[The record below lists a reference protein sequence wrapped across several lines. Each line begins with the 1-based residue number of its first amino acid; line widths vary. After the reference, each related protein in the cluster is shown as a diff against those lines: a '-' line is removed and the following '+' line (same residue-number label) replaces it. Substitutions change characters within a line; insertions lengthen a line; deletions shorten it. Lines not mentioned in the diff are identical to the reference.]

1 MTDQP
6 LAPATRIQA
15 SPAARLRQR
24 TRALQAAGHDIIVLS
39 SGELFWP
46 TPAHVIAAAHAA
58 ALRGETQYTNAD
70 GTPELK
76 EAIRAKLARDNG
88 LNYAGDEVIV
98 CTGSMQAI
106 FAAFMATLAPG
117 DEVIVPAPYW
127 ASYLDQVRLVG
138 GVPVTVACGPN
149 QNFKLGPDRLA
160 AAITE
165 RTRWLVLNNPTN
177 PTGALYSGDE
187 LKALAQVLLRHPRVR
202 ILADELYEHFVF
214 DGRQFASFAAVEPR
228 LKHRVLTVNGVS
240 KTYAMTGW
248 RVGYAAGAR
257 ELVEAMTTIQSHTTA
272 CASSIGQAAAVAALT
287 GPQEIVRERA
297 AALATWR
304 DLMADMLD
312 AIPGLSC
319 GRRRHLLSVPVL
331 RGPHRN
337 VHSAGAADQFGVRP
351 RRLFARECRRSC
363 PAWRGLRMARAFP
376 CKFRRRVGTAARGR
390 RALGARLRGLAR
402 FRGPDARRGCGKVL
416 LSGRRSVL
424 TLLHRSLN
432 CSMSNAVWT

>member
-24 TRALQAAGHDIIVLS
+24 TRALQAAGHDVIVLS

-58 ALRGETQYTNAD
+58 ALRGETQYTNAG
-70 GTPELK
+70 GTPELN

-149 QNFKLGPDRLA
+149 QNFKLGPDQLA

-297 AALATWR
+297 AALAAQR

-319 GRRRHLLSVPVL
+319 VAADATYYLFPSCAGLIGTYTPQGQPISSASDLAAYLLE
-331 RGPHRN
+331 
-337 VHSAGAADQFGVRP
+337 SAGVAVLPGEDCGWPGHFRVNFAVESE
-351 RRLFARECRRSC
+351 RLREAGGR
-363 PAWRGLRMARAFP
+363 LARA
-376 CKFRRRVGTAARGR
+376 CAALHASEDRTRAVGAAK
-390 RALGARLRGLAR
+390 
-402 FRGPDARRGCGKVL
+402 C
-416 LSGRRSVL
+416 
-424 TLLHRSLN
+424 
-432 CSMSNAVWT
+432 C